1 VDSGEWRVESGEW
14 RVESGEGEAAMKEFG
29 FFLQVQMTKGRCS
42 GSQKS
47 W

>member
-1 VDSGEWRVESGEW
+1 MDSGQW
-14 RVESGEGEAAMKEFG
+14 RVESGEGEAAMKEFV